1 MKIYSKETNPIVLPS
16 DHQHFG
22 NYRISISILFVS
34 KIKLHYF
41 FENKCT
47 TNPSQTHSFEMNHHF
62 IPFFLISYR
71 SWEIYQT
78 LSQIYQTWRFQN
90 IKKKG
95 HKLSS
100 TFSKC
105 RKIYFQIQY
114 FSITN
119 MISLQTLLHLFKQTN
134 KIKITYSSL
143 QPSDSKKSR
152 KHPNVYSQHIL
163 YGVALQLQLQRHNLY
178 QRKSSWKFLQ
188 RPPKIVLIKTLFY
201 ILLIN
206 KYKLSNNQ

>member
-1 MKIYSKETNPIVLPS
+1 MYYHQTTNTLVTIESQFQFYLFPKL
-16 DHQHFG
+16 
-22 NYRISISILFVS
+22 NCTISLKTNVQQTLLKRTLLRWIIILF
-34 KIKLHYF
+34 
-41 FENKCT
+41 
-47 TNPSQTHSFEMNHHF
+47 HF
-62 IPFFLISYR
+62 SWFLTGLEKSIRRYPKS
-71 SWEIYQT
+71 I
-78 LSQIYQTWRFQN
+78 RFQN
-90 IKKKG
+90 IKNKG

-163 YGVALQLQLQRHNLY
+163 YGVALQLQLQRHNLHP
-178 QRKSSWKFLQ
+178 RKSSWKFLQ